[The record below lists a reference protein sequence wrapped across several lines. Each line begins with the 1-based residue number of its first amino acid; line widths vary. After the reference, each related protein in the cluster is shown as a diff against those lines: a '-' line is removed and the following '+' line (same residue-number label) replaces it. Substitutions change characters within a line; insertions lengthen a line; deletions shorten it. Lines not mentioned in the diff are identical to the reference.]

1 MQIFDRYSDLL
12 SYVETKGFRPEVLGC
27 APDRAPVVCLRTGGE
42 KLPAIFISAGSHSTE
57 QAGVGAAVGLLAELN
72 TEHQVYVIPS
82 RDPMGMNG
90 YGYALSLSVGEEPVV
105 SSVEDVRTF
114 LKTRGEVLYEHE
126 DTVLAIIGEYGYS
139 TTGLLGRFEV
149 GAEFLKPLFGRRIFY
164 PSSEDGIEGTAHCQ
178 RAYTLIV
185 SPEGEVLHINRFHDT
200 PWAPVESRCA
210 RDLMARIKPGLT
222 LDLHEYGGDGFWFS
236 ARHQR
241 NEDDETWEKRMADS
255 MIRAVSDS
263 GAQLAPQ
270 GYAPGPFFETP
281 ERGVLWLIAAE
292 RGEGLNLADYGANRY
307 GPSFTIET
315 GMTMK
320 GGYRERVETSM
331 LAARTAI
338 SVFEERWR

>member
-1 MQIFDRYSDLL
+1 MQIFDRYADL
-12 SYVETKGFRPEVLGC
+12 VRWTETRGFKPTNLGC
-27 APDRAPVVCLRTGGE
+27 APDGAPVVCIRTGGD

-57 QAGVGAAVGLLAELN
+57 QAGVGAAAGLLEELD

-90 YGYALSLSVGEEPVV
+90 YGYALSLSLGEEPELG
-105 SSVEDVRTF
+105 SVEDVRAF
-114 LKTRGEVLYEHE
+114 LKARGEVLYEQ
-126 DTVLAIIGEYGYS
+126 DGTVLAIIGEYGYS

-149 GAEFLKPLFGRRIFY
+149 GAEFLEPLFGRRIFY
-164 PSSEDGIEGTAHCQ
+164 PSSEEGIEGTAPCQ

-185 SPEGEVLHINRFHDT
+185 SPQGEVLHINRFHDT
-200 PWAPVESRCA
+200 TWAPVESRCA
-210 RDLMARIKPGLT
+210 RNLMARIRPGLT

-236 ARHQR
+236 ARHQQ
-241 NEDDETWEKRMADS
+241 NEDDELWEKRMADA
-255 MIRAVSDS
+255 MIRAVADS
-263 GAQLAPQ
+263 GTQLAPQ
-270 GYAPGPFFETP
+270 GYAPGAFFEKG
-281 ERGVLWLIAAE
+281 ERGVLWLIAKQ

-338 SVFEERWR
+338 TVFEERWR